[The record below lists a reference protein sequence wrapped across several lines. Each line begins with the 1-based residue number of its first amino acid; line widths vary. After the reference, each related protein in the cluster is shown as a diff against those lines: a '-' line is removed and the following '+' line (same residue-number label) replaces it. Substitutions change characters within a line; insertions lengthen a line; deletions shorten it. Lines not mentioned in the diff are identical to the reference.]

1 MLIVLIKIDKSTW
14 EFSNL
19 IIMLDFL
26 VITNIVIVDVNRDEH
41 I

>member
-19 IIMLDFL
+19 IIMLDFF
-26 VITNIVIVDVNRDEH
+26 VITNIVIVDVNHDEH